1 MNNYNEKY
9 MNMAIEEAKKAL
21 KLGEVPIGCVIVYDN
36 NVIGVGYNQKEKCQL
51 VTKHA
56 ELIAIEMA
64 SRTIQNWRL
73 NNCDI
78 YITLEPC
85 PMCASAIKQARI
97 NNVYCGISN
106 LDTNNLFIVNKIF
119 EKDKINNGVQIYNNL
134 SVDKTRLLLQSFF
147 KNQRKK

>member
-9 MNMAIEEAKKAL
+9 MYIAIEQAKKAL
-21 KLGEVPIGCVIVYDN
+21 SLNEVPVGCVIVKN
-36 NVIGVGYNQKEKCQL
+36 NEIISVGYNQKESYNM

-56 ELIAIEMA
+56 ELIAIEKA
-64 SRTIQNWRL
+64 SKILRNWRL
-73 NNCDI
+73 NGCDI

-97 NNVYCGISN
+97 ENIYCGLKNS
-106 LDTNNLFIVNKIF
+106 DNNNIAIVNQILIR
-119 EKDKINNGVQIYNNL
+119 DKVNKEVNIYNNL
-134 SVDKTRLLLQSFF
+134 AVEKINLLMKSFF

>member
-21 KLGEVPIGCVIVYDN
+21 KLGEVPVGCVIVYDN
-36 NVIGVGYNQKEKCQL
+36 NVIGTGYNQKEKYQL

-119 EKDKINNGVQIYNNL
+119 EKDKINNGVQIYNDL
-134 SVDKTRLLLQSFF
+134 AVDKTRLLLQSFF

>member
-9 MNMAIEEAKKAL
+9 MSMAIEEAKKAL
-21 KLGEVPIGCVIVYDN
+21 KLGEVPVGCVIVCDN
-36 NVIGVGYNQKEKCQL
+36 NVIGTGYNQKEKYQL

-64 SRTIQNWRL
+64 SKKIQNWRL

-119 EKDKINNGVQIYNNL
+119 ANDKINNGVQIYNNL
-134 SVDKTRLLLQSFF
+134 SVDKTKLLLQSFF

>member
-21 KLGEVPIGCVIVYDN
+21 KLGEVPVGCVIVYDN
-36 NVIGVGYNQKEKCQL
+36 NVIGTGYNQKERYQL

-64 SRTIQNWRL
+64 SKTIQNWRL

-134 SVDKTRLLLQSFF
+134 AVDKTRLLLQSFF